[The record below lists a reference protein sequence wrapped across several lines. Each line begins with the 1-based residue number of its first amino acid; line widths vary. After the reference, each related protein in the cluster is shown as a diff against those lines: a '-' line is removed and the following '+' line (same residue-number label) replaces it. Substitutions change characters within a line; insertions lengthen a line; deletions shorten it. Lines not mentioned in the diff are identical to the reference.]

1 MGWGLVGGGGK
12 GRERRGMRGGGAED
26 GASTVAEES
35 AREKLSFELW
45 LVSFHG
51 VFKNGEKNQRGNE

>member
-1 MGWGLVGGGGK
+1 
-12 GRERRGMRGGGAED
+12 MRGGGAED

>member
-1 MGWGLVGGGGK
+1 
-12 GRERRGMRGGGAED
+12 MRGGGAED

-35 AREKLSFELW
+35 AREKLSLELW

-51 VFKNGEKNQRGNE
+51 VFKNGEKKPEGK